1 MAKLTVAVLALAAA
15 VVAAS
20 PSGAFY
26 LPGIAPVAYEE
37 GAKAEVLAARLTSVK
52 NKVPYDIYSL
62 PLCKPPAG
70 LPRNK
75 RHLSLGQVLVGE
87 RAQPTGFELNVLVPA
102 TCKVLCE
109 FEVPVGAPLR
119 RLHRRITDEYVVR
132 LNLDNMPVVT
142 RLNVA
147 AAEAATAAPSFMLGY
162 PLGVSDV
169 NGAAYLY
176 NHLKFRVLYH
186 KPSATDVAAAAAS
199 AAAVAS
205 GTTRAPAYRIVGF
218 EVEPMSV
225 THKMVEGEITTCP
238 VNGST
243 AVPLAVPT
251 STADKSPTAALSNAI
266 TYDVEWVA
274 SDRAWATRWDALL
287 NANSAQVQ
295 IQWFSVVNSVMIAL
309 FLAGMVALILLRTVH
324 ADFARYNRLDGDD
337 DLADDAGWKLV
348 HGDVFRAPTR
358 AAALAIAVGTGA
370 QVTAVT
376 VITLVFALLGLLSP
390 ANRGGLLSAML
401 LLWALTGAVPG
412 FVSAVLYGRWGGMDR
427 KKVTLGAGMAYPGL
441 VGTLFFSLNLMLWA
455 AGSTM
460 SVSFFTLLL
469 LLALWLF
476 VAMPL
481 CIVGAYGGYKVK
493 TADWPTRVNA
503 IARAIPRPPMGVS
516 PSWYALAT
524 GILCFGVVFI
534 ELVMVLTSQ
543 LYYMFGFL
551 FIVFALLVVSCAE
564 VSIVFVYLSL
574 THEDWRWWWNAFNYT
589 ASSGLWVFAYSL
601 WFYTMQSGLEWSTHL
616 LSSTIFFVYSAIASS
631 AFALMTG
638 SIGFTA
644 SYIFVNKI
652 YSAVRV
658 E

>member
-1 MAKLTVAVLALAAA
+1 MD
-15 VVAAS
+15 S
-20 PSGAFY
+20 
-26 LPGIAPVAYEE
+26 
-37 GAKAEVLAARLTSVK
+37 
-52 NKVPYDIYSL
+52 
-62 PLCKPPAG
+62 
-70 LPRNK
+70 
-75 RHLSLGQVLVGE
+75 Q
-87 RAQPTGFELNVLVPA
+87 
-102 TCKVLCE
+102 
-109 FEVPVGAPLR
+109 
-119 RLHRRITDEYVVR
+119 
-132 LNLDNMPVVT
+132 
-142 RLNVA
+142 
-147 AAEAATAAPSFMLGY
+147 
-162 PLGVSDV
+162 
-169 NGAAYLY
+169 
-176 NHLKFRVLYH
+176 
-186 KPSATDVAAAAAS
+186 
-199 AAAVAS
+199 
-205 GTTRAPAYRIVGF
+205 
-218 EVEPMSV
+218 
-225 THKMVEGEITTCP
+225 
-238 VNGST
+238 
-243 AVPLAVPT
+243 
-251 STADKSPTAALSNAI
+251 
-266 TYDVEWVA
+266 
-274 SDRAWATRWDALL
+274 
-287 NANSAQVQ
+287 
-295 IQWFSVVNSVMIAL
+295 VMIAL

-441 VGTLFFSLNLMLWA
+441 VGTLFFLLNLMLWA

-476 VAMPL
+476 VALPL
-481 CIVGAYGGYKVK
+481 SIIGAYAGYNVK
-493 TADWPTRVNA
+493 AADWPTRVNA

-564 VSIVFVYLSL
+564 V
-574 THEDWRWWWNAFNYT
+574 RW
-589 ASSGLWVFAYSL
+589 SSGV
-601 WFYTMQSGLEWSTHL
+601 GLLLFSIPEDASMHAWMPIFLGLLFCWS
-616 LSSTIFFVYSAIASS
+616 S
-631 AFALMTG
+631 
-638 SIGFTA
+638 
-644 SYIFVNKI
+644 
-652 YSAVRV
+652 VRV
-658 E
+658 VVYGVVDGCGDLI

>member
-1 MAKLTVAVLALAAA
+1 
-15 VVAAS
+15 
-20 PSGAFY
+20 
-26 LPGIAPVAYEE
+26 
-37 GAKAEVLAARLTSVK
+37 
-52 NKVPYDIYSL
+52 
-62 PLCKPPAG
+62 
-70 LPRNK
+70 
-75 RHLSLGQVLVGE
+75 
-87 RAQPTGFELNVLVPA
+87 
-102 TCKVLCE
+102 
-109 FEVPVGAPLR
+109 
-119 RLHRRITDEYVVR
+119 
-132 LNLDNMPVVT
+132 
-142 RLNVA
+142 
-147 AAEAATAAPSFMLGY
+147 
-162 PLGVSDV
+162 
-169 NGAAYLY
+169 
-176 NHLKFRVLYH
+176 
-186 KPSATDVAAAAAS
+186 
-199 AAAVAS
+199 
-205 GTTRAPAYRIVGF
+205 
-218 EVEPMSV
+218 
-225 THKMVEGEITTCP
+225 
-238 VNGST
+238 
-243 AVPLAVPT
+243 
-251 STADKSPTAALSNAI
+251 
-266 TYDVEWVA
+266 
-274 SDRAWATRWDALL
+274 
-287 NANSAQVQ
+287 
-295 IQWFSVVNSVMIAL
+295 
-309 FLAGMVALILLRTVH
+309 VH

-441 VGTLFFSLNLMLWA
+441 VGTLFFLLNLMLWA

-551 FIVFALLVVSCAE
+551 FIVFALLVASCAE
-564 VSIVFVYLSL
+564 VRRLLIMLFLVCSVAGRTDGVSSSRFVLALWSSVHGRRLHWGKLTRCAIYDYAPTGWSIAISPRSV
-574 THEDWRWWWNAFNYT
+574 D
-589 ASSGLWVFAYSL
+589 
-601 WFYTMQSGLEWSTHL
+601 HL
-616 LSSTIFFVYSAIASS
+616 PLCACPNPGVH
-631 AFALMTG
+631 
-638 SIGFTA
+638 
-644 SYIFVNKI
+644 
-652 YSAVRV
+652 RV
-658 E
+658 CVPVADA

>member
-1 MAKLTVAVLALAAA
+1 MD
-15 VVAAS
+15 S
-20 PSGAFY
+20 
-26 LPGIAPVAYEE
+26 
-37 GAKAEVLAARLTSVK
+37 
-52 NKVPYDIYSL
+52 
-62 PLCKPPAG
+62 
-70 LPRNK
+70 
-75 RHLSLGQVLVGE
+75 Q
-87 RAQPTGFELNVLVPA
+87 
-102 TCKVLCE
+102 
-109 FEVPVGAPLR
+109 
-119 RLHRRITDEYVVR
+119 
-132 LNLDNMPVVT
+132 
-142 RLNVA
+142 
-147 AAEAATAAPSFMLGY
+147 
-162 PLGVSDV
+162 
-169 NGAAYLY
+169 
-176 NHLKFRVLYH
+176 
-186 KPSATDVAAAAAS
+186 
-199 AAAVAS
+199 
-205 GTTRAPAYRIVGF
+205 
-218 EVEPMSV
+218 
-225 THKMVEGEITTCP
+225 
-238 VNGST
+238 
-243 AVPLAVPT
+243 
-251 STADKSPTAALSNAI
+251 
-266 TYDVEWVA
+266 
-274 SDRAWATRWDALL
+274 
-287 NANSAQVQ
+287 
-295 IQWFSVVNSVMIAL
+295 VMIAL

-348 HGDVFRAPTR
+348 HGDVFRAPTW

-441 VGTLFFSLNLMLWA
+441 VGTLFFLLNLMLWA

-503 IARAIPRPPMGVS
+503 IARAIPQPPMGVS

-564 VSIVFVYLSL
+564 V
-574 THEDWRWWWNAFNYT
+574 RW
-589 ASSGLWVFAYSL
+589 SSGV
-601 WFYTMQSGLEWSTHL
+601 GLLLFSIPEDASMHAWMPIFLGLLFCWS
-616 LSSTIFFVYSAIASS
+616 S
-631 AFALMTG
+631 
-638 SIGFTA
+638 
-644 SYIFVNKI
+644 
-652 YSAVRV
+652 VRV
-658 E
+658 VVYGVVDGCGDLI